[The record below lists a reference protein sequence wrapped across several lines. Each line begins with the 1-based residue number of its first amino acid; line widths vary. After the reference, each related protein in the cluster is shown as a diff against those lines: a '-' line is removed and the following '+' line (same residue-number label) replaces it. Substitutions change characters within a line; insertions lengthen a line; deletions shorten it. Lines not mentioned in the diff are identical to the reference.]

1 MKFVRRTEHAGKT
14 MKYIIF
20 EDFSGQAIPFLF
32 PHKVAHADMREQM
45 PYSKILS
52 AGYVEL
58 VNGKFH
64 CHGGDAELN
73 MMAGENDAACITE
86 FFSHSN

>member
-1 MKFVRRTEHAGKT
+1 

-20 EDFSGQAIPFLF
+20 EDFAGQAIPFIF

-45 PYSKILS
+45 PYSKIIS

-58 VNGKFH
+58 VDGKFR

-73 MMAGENDAACITE
+73 LPAREDDAACITE
-86 FFSHSN
+86 FFTQSKL

>member
-1 MKFVRRTEHAGKT
+1 

-20 EDFSGQAIPFLF
+20 EDFAGQAIPFIF
-32 PHKVAHADMREQM
+32 PDKVAHADMREQM

-58 VNGKFH
+58 ANGTFR
-64 CHGGDAELN
+64 CHGGDAEIQMKALDT
-73 MMAGENDAACITE
+73 DAACIAG
-86 FFSHSN
+86 FFGQQEK